1 MNGCALSAERFQ
13 TVTDRPLASSD
24 FAIAV
29 PIWPSPR
36 TEISDMTSTPYDE
49 PRLQGLPH
57 NTLSVYLES
66 LKLDVDSRQGILC
79 WGPLMIH
86 SGL

>member
-1 MNGCALSAERFQ
+1 MHRIDTSLAKIASAAEVATSEPASMNGCALSAERFQ

-36 TEISDMTSTPYDE
+36 TEISDMIPTP
-49 PRLQGLPH
+49 
-57 NTLSVYLES
+57 
-66 LKLDVDSRQGILC
+66 I
-79 WGPLMIH
+79 
-86 SGL
+86 